1 MIPVITST
9 TTRKSTRRVRL
20 SAYTLVELLIVLSIM
35 VLLAAVAL
43 PTVKDLL
50 ANQQIAKTARNISAF
65 IDKARSR
72 AVAEERYIGIRLER
86 LNSIEPN
93 YTPGDAPPVGR
104 AHSIRIREL
113 TSVPPYTGDASNAF
127 AELKT
132 DTRYANTNLS
142 YVTFAEF
149 NPSDNALLALSASMV
164 DPNTSLQITNPMQP
178 GYVLAPKSEPND
190 DVSAPIRSGDY
201 IELPAGRLVPFKIQH
216 RPLNAGA
223 TIPVRLLFDLSEMRT
238 AGTKSFPSGNPIF
251 PTSILE
257 NNGLVHEGVLVN
269 ETANDVTLR
278 RLDGSDIT
286 ISRSDI
292 TRMWGRKIKYKIH
305 RRPVVSTAAPYS
317 LPRGVVVDLN
327 YSGTG
332 MEGNE
337 FAPSPLTADIQ
348 GGFNAKPI
356 DIIFGPDGSVVSITT
371 AFNDVPSF
379 PQGQIFLCLGDSDGV
394 RTDNLVTPEKKA
406 PANLVNLESKWLVIT
421 PATGRVVSSPFSSVS
436 VLSSN
441 KVVDP
446 YDASL
451 DPAIAQ
457 ARLLANFSDTVDI
470 E

>member
-1 MIPVITST
+1 
-9 TTRKSTRRVRL
+9 
-20 SAYTLVELLIVLSIM
+20 
-35 VLLAAVAL
+35 
-43 PTVKDLL
+43 
-50 ANQQIAKTARNISAF
+50 
-65 IDKARSR
+65 
-72 AVAEERYIGIRLER
+72 
-86 LNSIEPN
+86 
-93 YTPGDAPPVGR
+93 
-104 AHSIRIREL
+104 
-113 TSVPPYTGDASNAF
+113 
-127 AELKT
+127 
-132 DTRYANTNLS
+132 
-142 YVTFAEF
+142 
-149 NPSDNALLALSASMV
+149 
-164 DPNTSLQITNPMQP
+164 
-178 GYVLAPKSEPND
+178 
-190 DVSAPIRSGDY
+190 
-201 IELPAGRLVPFKIQH
+201 
-216 RPLNAGA
+216 
-223 TIPVRLLFDLSEMRT
+223 
-238 AGTKSFPSGNPIF
+238 
-251 PTSILE
+251 
-257 NNGLVHEGVLVN
+257 
-269 ETANDVTLR
+269 
-278 RLDGSDIT
+278 
-286 ISRSDI
+286 
-292 TRMWGRKIKYKIH
+292 MWGRKIKYKIH